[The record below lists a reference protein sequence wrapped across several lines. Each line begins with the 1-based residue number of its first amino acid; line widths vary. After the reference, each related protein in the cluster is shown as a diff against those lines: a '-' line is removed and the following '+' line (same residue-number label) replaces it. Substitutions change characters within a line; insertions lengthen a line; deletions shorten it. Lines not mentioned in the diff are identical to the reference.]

1 MKFASV
7 CLAVAVLLAGGCNSP
22 SARLNAPPHGKPDKA
37 HELQSLYT
45 HMTDNALLADM
56 TVTDIHFIPHRAM
69 LSPLGE
75 DRLRRLASLMETYG
89 GEIRFNT
96 AVEDESLTARRLDVI
111 VDFLMDAGI
120 DTAVEVVAVGMPGGR
135 GVAAEEAILIKRH
148 QATYQPG
155 AAGDGGKSG
164 MSLE

>member
-1 MKFASV
+1 
-7 CLAVAVLLAGGCNSP
+7 
-22 SARLNAPPHGKPDKA
+22 
-37 HELQSLYT
+37 
-45 HMTDNALLADM
+45 MTDNALLADM

-135 GVAAEEAILIKRH
+135 GVAAAEAILIKRH